1 MKSLSGESGGNPS
14 FNFICKAKTESEWM
28 PLLQNVNSYPQ
39 SFTIFWNKDSM
50 ESSLWYHIKLYTHSF
65 IYICVRVCVY
75 IYTYIHAY
83 THIHREGG
91 KNEIFK

>member
-1 MKSLSGESGGNPS
+1 
-14 FNFICKAKTESEWM
+14 
-28 PLLQNVNSYPQ
+28 
-39 SFTIFWNKDSM
+39 M

-83 THIHREGG
+83 THIHREREGG